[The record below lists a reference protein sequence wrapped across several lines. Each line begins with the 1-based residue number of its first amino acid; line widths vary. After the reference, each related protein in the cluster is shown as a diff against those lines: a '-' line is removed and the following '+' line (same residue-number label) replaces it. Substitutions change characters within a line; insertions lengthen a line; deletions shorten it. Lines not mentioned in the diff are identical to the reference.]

1 MTTINVNGKE
11 IEVTKIE
18 TTSGDISLADF
29 NKENEDKSNTLDNEK
44 AAILADA
51 KAGNDKL
58 INLGLT
64 QNEVTAMT
72 GYTPPIEDE

>member
-51 KAGNDKL
+51 KVGNDKL